1 MTSRFHNKVSF
12 PIYYS
17 MMGSARDTVIAIC
30 LAQILDF
37 YLIEI
42 VFPIALKTNTGCE
55 SVTVIPDLHYNI
67 R

>member
-1 MTSRFHNKVSF
+1 
-12 PIYYS
+12 

-55 SVTVIPDLHYNI
+55 SVTVITDLHYNI